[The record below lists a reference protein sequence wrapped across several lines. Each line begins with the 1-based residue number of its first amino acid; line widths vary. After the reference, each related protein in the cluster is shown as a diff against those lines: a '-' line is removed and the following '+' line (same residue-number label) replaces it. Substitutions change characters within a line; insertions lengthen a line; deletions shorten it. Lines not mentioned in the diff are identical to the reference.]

1 MRSIDFKS
9 LLIGILGTALVMV
22 LMGQSTYQPNP
33 YQIQCVPM
41 EDSIGMGYVAS
52 RLFDMRKISKQI
64 ESSKPD
70 LLYTEREFWE
80 FYRENDLN

>member
-1 MRSIDFKS
+1 
-9 LLIGILGTALVMV
+9 MV
-22 LMGQSTYQPNP
+22 LMGLSTYQSNP

-41 EDSIGMGYVAS
+41 EDTIGMGYVAC